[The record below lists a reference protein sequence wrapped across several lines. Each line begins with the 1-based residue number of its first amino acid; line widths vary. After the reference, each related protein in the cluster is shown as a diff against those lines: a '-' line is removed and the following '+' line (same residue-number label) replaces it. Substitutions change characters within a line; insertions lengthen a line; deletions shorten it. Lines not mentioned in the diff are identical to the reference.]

1 MHTDLYVYIHT
12 NSSDSHLCSWVSCSW
27 KLGYWNPA
35 GKLNRNIKLLNW
47 YQLFCLFGA
56 FNIAL
61 TMHSPLGGMSH
72 SVCVRKQCD
81 ARGAYSA
88 LTFTACV
95 LCEVSPGWELQMDRS
110 RRKSNEYIKL
120 LINILSEGVFL
131 MPLLSVNQL
140 RWSIWSGR
148 TCFNSVLLL
157 ETPGESF
164 HWIPTRNWEVTICA
178 RRSSVHSRTG
188 ISYFGCGIPVLFS
201 WMRRPSRGLIS
212 EQAELKNSAAC
223 PGSGTAFTYVPCYW
237 SVCIYAHLCCLSLL
251 CWQLL
256 NVGFYV

>member
-35 GKLNRNIKLLNW
+35 GKSNRNIYWIGISCFVCLGLLILHW
-47 YQLFCLFGA
+47 QCTHHLVACL
-56 FNIAL
+56 
-61 TMHSPLGGMSH
+61 TQCVLGS
-72 SVCVRKQCD
+72 SVMLEEHILLWLSQHVSCVRFLLAENCRWID
-81 ARGAYSA
+81 P
-88 LTFTACV
+88 
-95 LCEVSPGWELQMDRS
+95 EE
-110 RRKSNEYIKL
+110 KSNEYIKL

-131 MPLLSVNQL
+131 MPLLPVNQL

-178 RRSSVHSRTG
+178 RRSSVRSRTG

-237 SVCIYAHLCCLSLL
+237 SVCIYAYLCCLSLL